1 MPTEKEG
8 STQASNQLYNPI
20 PEKTS
25 SPNTLNEEVSNWNA
39 SDESIDIYLKLDILL
54 NRSDHYLERMLCKE

>member
-1 MPTEKEG
+1 LIQDGGSQSMPIEKEG

-25 SPNTLNEEVSNWNA
+25 SPNSLNEEVSNWNA
-39 SDESIDIYLKLDILL
+39 SDESIDT
-54 NRSDHYLERMLCKE
+54 

>member
-1 MPTEKEG
+1 MPIEKEG